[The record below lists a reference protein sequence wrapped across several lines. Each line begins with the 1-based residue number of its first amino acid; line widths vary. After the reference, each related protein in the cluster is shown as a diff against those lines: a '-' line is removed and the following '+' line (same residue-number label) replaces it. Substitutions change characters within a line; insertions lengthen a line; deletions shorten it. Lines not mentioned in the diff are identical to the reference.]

1 MPGAVA
7 NPKKG
12 RKGPEQD
19 DAFLRALDR
28 LVSWVRSNTVAVVAA
43 TIALVLLVGFG
54 FWYRSYQQSLEDR
67 AGRRLESLRAEITA
81 GQQTDPAA
89 ALQSF
94 LDSFGGTAAAR
105 EARLVLARQLL
116 QADQASRALSTV
128 RPTVD
133 ATSPDTPTGY
143 AARRLQADALEASG
157 DVEGALEV
165 LQELS
170 EKARFAFQRH
180 QTAAQRARLLRQEG
194 RLEEALA
201 IYERLA
207 AEAEES
213 GAVSLY
219 AERAGEIRG
228 LLASSSVS
236 SGGEGEAAGSA
247 APGTSEAGG
256 RDTTGG

>member
-12 RKGPEQD
+12 GKGPEQD

-28 LVSWVRSNTVAVVAA
+28 LVTWVRSHTVAVVV
-43 TIALVLLVGFG
+43 TTVALVLVAGFG
-54 FWYRSYQQSLEDR
+54 FWYRSYQRNLEDR
-67 AGRRLESLRAEITA
+67 AGRRLESLRAEISA
-81 GQQTDPAA
+81 GQQTDPVA

-105 EARLVLARQLL
+105 EARLALARQLL
-116 QADQASRALSTV
+116 HTDRAEEALSTV

-143 AARRLQADALEASG
+143 ASRRLQADAMEASG

-165 LQELS
+165 LEDLADN
-170 EKARFAFQRH
+170 ARFAFQRYES
-180 QTAAQRARLLRQEG
+180 AAERARLLRQEG
-194 RLEEALA
+194 RLQEALA

-207 AEAEES
+207 AETEES

-228 LLASSSVS
+228 LLASSSR
-236 SGGEGEAAGSA
+236 GEATAAGSSA
-247 APGTSEAGG
+247 SDTSGATGGDSAGG
-256 RDTTGG
+256 